1 MADPE
6 SIEVPKTFLK
16 VEKGTNGKAV
26 VSIQAY
32 KQVLQLKLKIRKK
45 AKKLGINRKSIEM
58 DSI

>member
-32 KQVLQLKLKIRKK
+32 K
-45 AKKLGINRKSIEM
+45 
-58 DSI
+58 